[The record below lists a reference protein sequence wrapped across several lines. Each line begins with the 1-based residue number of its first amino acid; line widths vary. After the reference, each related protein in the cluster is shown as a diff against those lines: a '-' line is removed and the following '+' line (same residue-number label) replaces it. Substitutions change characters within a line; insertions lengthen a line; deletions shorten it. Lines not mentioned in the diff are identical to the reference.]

1 MVVVRKQKIEN
12 PYWKLLMNF
21 FIKRGYNINN
31 TNIGE
36 GIEKPSWPPNEGI
49 RQSTQSS
56 SPNIKNE
63 EKPFVVEAL
72 NLRTLKPIIN
82 IVFGLFEC
90 MTK

>member
-1 MVVVRKQKIEN
+1 MK
-12 PYWKLLMNF
+12 NF
-21 FIKRGYNINN
+21 MKRGYNINK

-36 GIEKPSWPPNEGI
+36 GIEKPPWPPNEGI
-49 RQSTQSS
+49 KQSTQSI

-72 NLRTLKPIIN
+72 NLRTLKPTIN
-82 IVFGLFEC
+82 IVFGFFEC